1 MKPTTSNTTPPQ
13 HTHPSTPTATAEV
26 IVREASSPKEL
37 RRFARFGNDLYRHC
51 PQYVPDLEMDIIQSF
66 SPKHNPGLSF
76 ARAVPFLAWREGKCV
91 GRVAAIINH
100 RANERWH
107 TRTVRFGMFD
117 FIDDLAVSRALLEKV
132 AQWGKAQG
140 MEQIEGPLGITD
152 FDKEGML
159 ISHFDRLSQII
170 TYYNHP
176 YYPRHME
183 QLGYEKVADWVQIRL
198 TIPAEVPERYLKT
211 SRLLQQMLSCHVRVL
226 TKREVRQEWGQRIF
240 ALLNEAY
247 APLFGFSEISPDQVQ
262 TFINTYLPLLDTRM
276 MPVVVNDKGEL
287 LAAAVT
293 MGSLSTSMQ
302 RTHGRLFPFGW
313 AHLLW
318 QIKVHHADTVDLML
332 IGVKPELQGMGLTA
346 LIFSYLIPLYREMG
360 FRYAETGPQLEDNTK
375 ELSQWKYLEHEYIK
389 RRRCWGSQTGH
400 RPISLASPTY
410 HAQ

>member
-1 MKPTTSNTTPPQ
+1 MKQQQQ
-13 HTHPSTPTATAEV
+13 HTSPLPPSHTSHTTQAEV
-26 IVREASSPKEL
+26 IVTEATTRKEL
-37 RRFARFGNDLYRHC
+37 QRFARFANELYRHC

-66 SPKHNPGLSF
+66 SPKHNPGLAF
-76 ARAVPFLAWREGKCV
+76 ARAVPFLAWREGKVV

-117 FIDDLAVSRALLEKV
+117 FIDDIAVSQALLKKV
-132 AQWGKAQG
+132 ACWGKAQG
-140 MEQIEGPLGITD
+140 MDTIEGPLGITD

-159 ISHFDRLSQII
+159 LSHFDRLSQII

-176 YYPRHME
+176 YYPQHME
-183 QLGYEKVADWVQIRL
+183 QLGYEKAADWVQIRVTL
-198 TIPAEVPERYLKT
+198 PTEVPERYLKT
-211 SRLLQQMLSCHVRVL
+211 TRLLQQMLSCHIRVL
-226 TKREVRQEWGQRIF
+226 TKREVKEQWGQRIF

-247 APLFGFSEISPDQVQ
+247 APLYGFSEISQEQVKA
-262 TFINTYLPLLDTRM
+262 FVDAYLPLLDTRM

-302 RTHGRLFPFGW
+302 RTHGRLFPLGW

-318 QIKVHHADTVDLML
+318 QIKVHHADTADLML
-332 IGVKPELQGMGLTA
+332 IGVRPDLQGMGLTA

-375 ELSQWKYLEHEYIK
+375 ELSQWKYLDHEYIK
-389 RRRCWGSQTGH
+389 RRRCYKRKLQ
-400 RPISLASPTY
+400 
-410 HAQ
+410 

>member
-1 MKPTTSNTTPPQ
+1 MKQQQQ
-13 HTHPSTPTATAEV
+13 HTSPLPPSHTTQAEV
-26 IVREASSPKEL
+26 IVTEATTRKEL
-37 RRFARFGNDLYRHC
+37 QRFARFANELYRHC

-66 SPKHNPGLSF
+66 SPKHNPGLAF
-76 ARAVPFLAWREGKCV
+76 AHAVPFLAWREGKVV

-117 FIDDLAVSRALLEKV
+117 FIDDIAVSQALLKKV
-132 AQWGKAQG
+132 ACWGKAQG
-140 MEQIEGPLGITD
+140 MDTIEGPLGITD

-159 ISHFDRLSQII
+159 LSHFDRLSQII

-176 YYPRHME
+176 YYPQHME
-183 QLGYEKVADWVQIRL
+183 QLGYEKAADWVQIRVTL
-198 TIPAEVPERYLKT
+198 PTEVPERYLKT
-211 SRLLQQMLSCHVRVL
+211 TRLLQQMLSCHIRVL
-226 TKREVRQEWGQRIF
+226 TKREVKEQWGQRIF
-240 ALLNEAY
+240 ALLNKAY
-247 APLFGFSEISPDQVQ
+247 APLYGFSEISQEQVKA
-262 TFINTYLPLLDTRM
+262 FVDAYLPLLDTRM

-302 RTHGRLFPFGW
+302 RTHGRLFPLGW

-318 QIKVHHADTVDLML
+318 QIKVHHADTADLML
-332 IGVKPELQGMGLTA
+332 IGVRPDLQGMGLTA

-375 ELSQWKYLEHEYIK
+375 ELSQWKYLDHEYIK
-389 RRRCWGSQTGH
+389 RRRCYKRKLQ
-400 RPISLASPTY
+400 
-410 HAQ
+410 